1 MHLTLVETNE
11 RGQAQINDDP
21 PAPEYPPSRAAEG
34 AALEFGRFRVLLR
47 QRRLL
52 AGGEPVELGTRAF
65 DVLMVLLEAD
75 GALVTKD
82 QLLTRAW
89 PGIVVVPDNLK
100 VQICELRRAL
110 GEDRDFIRTEFGRG
124 YRFTA
129 AVRRVSVAGSEGSPV
144 AEVTEAPDRSNAA
157 LPAQL
162 SAIAAQ
168 LACLEG
174 KLAEALR
181 LLNERSLHD
190 VDRPRRHG
198 HWLGFPDHVKRR
210 SRLGNGTNDGGAIR
224 FSRNG

>member
-1 MHLTLVETNE
+1 MQLTLVETKE
-11 RGQAQINDDP
+11 QGQAQINDVP
-21 PAPEYPPSRAAEG
+21 SAPEYPPGRAAEDT
-34 AALEFGRFRVLLR
+34 ALEFGHFRVLLR

-52 AGGEPVELGTRAF
+52 AGGEPIELGTRAF
-65 DVLMVLLEAD
+65 DVLMVLVEAD

-82 QLLTRAW
+82 QLLTRVW

-100 VQICELRRAL
+100 VQIYELRRAL
-110 GEDRDFIRTEFGRG
+110 GQDRDFIRTEFGRG

-144 AEVTEAPDRSNAA
+144 AEVTGAPERSNAA
-157 LPAQL
+157 LPTQL

-190 VDRPRRHG
+190 VYRPRGHG
-198 HWLGFPDHVKRR
+198 RWLGFPDHVKRR
-210 SRLGNGTNDGGAIR
+210 GRLGNGTDDGGAIL